1 MRILVCY
8 KIHNRNITFVFF
20 FFKFQNNK
28 YLNDDYSK
36 HIFFYKTFAA

>member
-8 KIHNRNITFVFF
+8 KIHNRNITFVF
-20 FFKFQNNK
+20 KFQNNK
-28 YLNDDYSK
+28 YLNEDYSK